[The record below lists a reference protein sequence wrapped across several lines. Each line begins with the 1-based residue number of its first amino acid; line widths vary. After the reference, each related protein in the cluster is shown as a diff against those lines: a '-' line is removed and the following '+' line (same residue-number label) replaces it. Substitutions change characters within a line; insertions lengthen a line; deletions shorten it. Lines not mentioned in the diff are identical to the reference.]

1 MLKEEITVF
10 KVVKFT
16 AIVALDETN
25 RKKEVNGNVSLE
37 IEKKGVDIG
46 FISQRKG
53 PYKVCI
59 IDGG

>member
-37 IEKKGVDIG
+37 FEKKGVDVG
-46 FISQRKG
+46 FIS
-53 PYKVCI
+53 
-59 IDGG
+59 